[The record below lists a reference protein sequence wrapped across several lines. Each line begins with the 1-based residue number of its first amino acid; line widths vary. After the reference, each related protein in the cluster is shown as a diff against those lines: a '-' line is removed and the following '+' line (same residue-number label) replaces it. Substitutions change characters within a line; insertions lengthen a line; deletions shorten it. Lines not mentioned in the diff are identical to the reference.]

1 MHLIFFNVDRI
12 DHDRKF
18 MVSLHVKKEESG
30 KKQWSSKYKLL
41 APVTICVHVLIS
53 VIICTHARHISAGYM
68 CAMYR

>member
-1 MHLIFFNVDRI
+1 
-12 DHDRKF
+12 